1 MTCRSLNFPCM
12 NLVVGFDL
20 DMTLLDTRA
29 GIAATFRAFTERT
42 GIWVDADLAVSRLG
56 PPLAVEL
63 AYWAPSADVPALIEE
78 FRLLYPTHAITPTVP
93 LPGAVA
99 AVDAV
104 RAAGGR
110 VAVVTSK
117 LGRLA
122 ALHLERAGIVADHVF
137 GDVYAEGKA
146 PALRSVG
153 AAIYVGD
160 HVADVRAGR
169 AADAVAIG
177 VTTGPCTRDELLAAG
192 AALVLD
198 SLTEFPGCLA
208 ERGSVPDLGWSDGRG

>member
-1 MTCRSLNFPCM
+1 MTCASLNFPCM

-42 GIWVDADLAVSRLG
+42 GVWVDADLAVSRLG
-56 PPLAVEL
+56 PPLATEM
-63 AYWAPSADVPALIEE
+63 AYWAPLTDVPTLVEE
-78 FRLLYPTHAITPTVP
+78 YRLLYPTHAIAPTVP

-99 AVDAV
+99 AVEAV
-104 RAAGGR
+104 RAAGGQ

-117 LGRLA
+117 LARLA
-122 ALHLERAGIVADHVF
+122 ALHLEHAGIVADHVF

-169 AADAVAIG
+169 AAGAVPVG
-177 VTTGPCTRDELLAAG
+177 VTTGPCSRDELLAAG
-192 AALVLD
+192 ADVVLD
-198 SLTEFPGCLA
+198 SLVEFPGALR
-208 ERGSVPDLGWSDGRG
+208 RGSEPDLGWTDARG

>member
-1 MTCRSLNFPCM
+1 MD
-12 NLVVGFDL
+12 LVVGFDL
-20 DMTLLDTRA
+20 DMTLLDTRP

-42 GIWVDADLAVSRLG
+42 GVWVDADLAVSRLG
-56 PPLAVEL
+56 PPLATEMG
-63 AYWAPSADVPALIEE
+63 YWAPADVVPALIEE
-78 FRLLYPTHAITPTVP
+78 FRLLYPVYAISPTVP
-93 LPGAVA
+93 LPGAVE

-122 ALHLERAGIVADHVF
+122 ALHLEHAGIHVDHVF
-137 GDVYAEGKA
+137 GDVYAEDKA

-169 AADAVAIG
+169 AAAALTIG
-177 VTTGPCTRDELLAAG
+177 VTTGPCTRDELLDAG
-192 AALVLD
+192 ADVVLD
-198 SLTEFPGCLA
+198 SLLDFPPHM
-208 ERGSVPDLGWSDGRG
+208 RHGSGSDLGWSGACG